1 MSNLSFGFGILLIT
15 MGTRY
20 RGRPDEVRALDAFI
34 KLLRATTSVTNRLE
48 RFLDKEG
55 LTESQFG
62 VLEALLHLGPLCQR
76 ELSAKILRSGAN
88 VTTVVDNLEK
98 RKLVRRARE
107 SEDRRFVTVH
117 LADEGRALV
126 EKALPDHV
134 GRIVEVFAGLE
145 AKELAA
151 LGELCKKLGLSVAA
165 LDEAAH

>member
-1 MSNLSFGFGILLIT
+1 

-34 KLLRATTSVTNRLE
+34 KLLRATKSVTSRLE
-48 RFLDKEG
+48 RQLGKEG

-98 RKLVRRARE
+98 RNLVRRARE
-107 SEDRRFVTVH
+107 SDDRRYVTVH
-117 LADEGRALV
+117 LSDEGRALV

-134 GRIVEVFAGLE
+134 ARIVEVFGPLDA
-145 AKELAA
+145 AELQS
-151 LGELCKKLGLSVAA
+151 LGDLCKKLGLSVAA
-165 LDEAAH
+165 LDEAAQ

>member
-1 MSNLSFGFGILLIT
+1 

-20 RGRPDEVRALDAFI
+20 RGRPEEVRALDAFI
-34 KLLRATTSVTNRLE
+34 KLLRATKSVTSRLE
-48 RFLDKEG
+48 RQLGKEG

-98 RKLVRRARE
+98 RSLVRRARE
-107 SEDRRFVTVH
+107 SDDRRYVTVH
-117 LADEGRALV
+117 LSDEGRALV

-134 GRIVEVFAGLE
+134 ARIVEVFGQLD
-145 AKELAA
+145 AKELQS
-151 LGELCKKLGLSVAA
+151 LGDLCKKLGLSVAA
-165 LDEAAH
+165 LDEAAS